1 MNAQNTLMIL
11 PLLALPFTV
20 LGQDSTDQAAGE
32 HNPDMCLTHQ
42 IEEARCPFCNPDL
55 IQKLG
60 FCSGHGVPEAVCTR
74 CNAALIPAFKAE
86 RDWCEEHGLPESQCA
101 KCDPAAAEKWVSI
114 QPKSSSTEDSAA
126 VRLWCKEH
134 GVYEDECTI
143 CHPELK
149 DRPTERG
156 ASPLMCKEHNVPE
169 AECGI
174 CHPELA
180 ENLGAGGNLKIRLPS
195 RHSAEKAGIKL
206 GKPEPT
212 TSNPG
217 LSVFCEVR
225 YNQNRLARI
234 TPLASGVVHRVLA
247 DVGQDVSEGDV
258 LVEIASS
265 EVAGAKRDYLIALVD
280 ENVKSLALERERQ
293 LLAKKIS
300 AEQNYQRAEAEYEM
314 AQIVTATAQQ
324 RLLNYGF
331 DAEDIKEIKKTRS
344 SSSILK
350 VRAPYAGSLVSRS
363 AVVGEAVEPG
373 APLFTLVDLST
384 MWLELAV
391 PESQADHVHAGLSVE
406 AAIKDVVGGTAKG
419 ELVWVDASVD
429 ERNRLVKARAVV
441 QNPDRKFRNNMFGN
455 VRILWGTSAKAFR
468 VPSEALQTVHGAPH
482 LFVRLDTDLYAL
494 RRVVVG
500 ERNGR
505 SSEIMAGL
513 LGNEPIVVA
522 GSHTMKSEFFKSRLG
537 AGCVDD

>member
-1 MNAQNTLMIL
+1 MNTQRALMIL
-11 PLLALPFTV
+11 PLFALPFTV
-20 LGQDSTDQAAGE
+20 LGQEITSEAAE
-32 HNPDMCLTHQ
+32 DHTPDKCFTHH
-42 IEEARCPFCNPDL
+42 IEESRCPFCNPEL
-55 IQKLG
+55 IRKLG
-60 FCSGHGVPEAVCTR
+60 FCEGHRVPEAVCTR
-74 CNAALIPAFKAE
+74 CNAAVIAAFKVE
-86 RDWCEEHGLPESQCA
+86 HDWCEEHGLPESQCE
-101 KCDPAAAEKWVSI
+101 KCDPAAAAKWASL
-114 QPKSSSTEDSAA
+114 QQKSSSTETSSGA
-126 VRLWCKEH
+126 RLWCKEH

-143 CHPELK
+143 CHPELR

-156 ASPLMCKEHNVPE
+156 ASPLMCKEHNVAE

-180 ENLGAGGNLKIRLPS
+180 EHLRAGGNLKIRLPS
-195 RHSAEKAGIKL
+195 RHSAAKAGIEL

-212 TSNPG
+212 MSSPG

-247 DVGQDVSEGDV
+247 DVGQDVSKGDA
-258 LVEIASS
+258 LVEIVSS

-314 AQIVTATAQQ
+314 AQIVTATARQ

-331 DAEDIKEIKKTRS
+331 DAEEIEEIERTRS
-344 SSSILK
+344 SSSIVK
-350 VRAPYAGSLVSRS
+350 IRAPYAGSLVSRS

-373 APLFTLVDLST
+373 TPLFTLVDLST

-391 PESQADHVHAGLSVE
+391 PESQADHVDAGLSVE
-406 AAIKDVVGGTAKG
+406 ATIKDVVGGTAKG

-441 QNPDRKFRNNMFGN
+441 QNPDRKFRNNMFGE
-455 VRILWGTSAKAFR
+455 VRILWGSSTKAFR
-468 VPSEALQTVHGAPH
+468 VPSEALQTIHGAPH

-500 ERNGR
+500 ERNGH

-513 LGNEPIVVA
+513 LGDEPIVIS